1 MSDTKANTDKLHPGA
16 SSGQPAAEPASG
28 RKDTVSDDA
37 FCNGKPTVHWVSD
50 GWTCMSWRGA
60 DGQPGGYT
68 VTNGQSAMFFDEN
81 GNMTFST
88 GVPGQ
93 AGCGGKL
100 ILNTGDQLQ
109 KADGTI
115 SIQATGPK
123 DSKRVGSTRTGTGSA
138 TKEDPAYSVMAEGA
152 VAIEASGD
160 NCGIKGDNV
169 LIHAIKTLTLK
180 AGEVVNIE
188 VGDGSG
194 KFNVFAGDITF
205 DAEFLNENIDGRKIT
220 KGTGEVVV
228 NQQIKP
234 GATHVIN
241 TSGDVTHKIQGSYE
255 VDVQGGRLNLKSM
268 QNINLT
274 SKTGSYQLKTLGKS
288 VEKIFGPKEEKI
300 FGLKSVADKKP
311 PAQTYSLT
319 LGVNKMGFLMK
330 SGAAFGITAM
340 KGNSIVTNKVG
351 TLDIMNPAGTLT
363 IKGLSIFLN

>member
-1 MSDTKANTDKLHPGA
+1 MSDTKSNTDNLHQG
-16 SSGQPAAEPASG
+16 STSGQPAAEPAGG
-28 RKDTVSDDA
+28 RKASVSEDA

-50 GWTCMSWRGA
+50 GWTCMSWRGD